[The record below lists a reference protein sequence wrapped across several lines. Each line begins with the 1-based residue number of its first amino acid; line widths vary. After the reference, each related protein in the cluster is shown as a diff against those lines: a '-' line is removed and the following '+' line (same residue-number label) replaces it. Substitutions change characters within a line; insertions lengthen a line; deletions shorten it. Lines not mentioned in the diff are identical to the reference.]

1 MPDTTAASPPLTP
14 RFERVLALDGP
25 WFGRPK
31 PTRDELE
38 AIHGLIAQ
46 GVPVAK
52 RYDLARAMA
61 IAADNS
67 PTPETAALIVRI
79 LNDERADLALRRQ
92 AATLL
97 GEIPVRASAKA
108 LSEALSNSS
117 PMFEAA
123 LLAALAKVGDDEAAR
138 AIAAR
143 PPTVS
148 KRLAR
153 LREFARAMILYRDG
167 RQADE
172 RADKALLPIGQDV
185 TISREPAAEVS
196 KIMAGLR
203 GSTFGV
209 RIEPALGYAF
219 QCGSTRQVVL
229 LSADLPAGPGLLAAL
244 SQRRRIAGI
253 VAMQDERGSAT
264 YVVHRIVV
272 TRPERD
278 GIAVAVLSTGGEV
291 ELRGMLVPRDKGATL
306 SLRSHAAGRRPIEVE
321 GVVSDE
327 GLVLRARVFLDDAA
341 AKRSGDVDPAAA

>member
-1 MPDTTAASPPLTP
+1 MPDLSAASTPLTP

-46 GVPVAK
+46 GVPAAK
-52 RYDLARAMA
+52 RYNLARAMA

-67 PTPETAALIVRI
+67 PTPETASLIVRI
-79 LNDERADLALRRQ
+79 LNDERADLALRLQ
-92 AATLL
+92 AASLL
-97 GEIPVRASAKA
+97 GEIPVRTSSKA
-108 LSEALSNSS
+108 LAEALVGSS

-123 LLAALAKVGDDEAAR
+123 LLGALAKVGEVEAAK

-153 LREFARAMILYRDG
+153 LRDFARAMILYRDG
-167 RQADE
+167 READE
-172 RADKALLPIGQDV
+172 RADNALLPIGQEV
-185 TISREPAAEVS
+185 AIRHEPAAEVT
-196 KIMAGLR
+196 KVMAGLR

-209 RIEPALGYAF
+209 RINPAIGYAF
-219 QCGSTRQVVL
+219 HCGSARHVVL
-229 LSADLPAGPGLLAAL
+229 LSADLPAGGLLAAL
-244 SQRRRIAGI
+244 SERRRIAGI

-264 YVVHRIVV
+264 YVVHRVIV
-272 TRPERD
+272 TRPECD
-278 GIAVAVLSTGGEV
+278 GIAVAVLTTGGEV
-291 ELRGMLVPRDKGATL
+291 ELRGKLMPQDKGATL
-306 SLRSHAAGRRPIEVE
+306 SLRSHAAGRRPTEVE

-327 GLVLRARVFLDDAA
+327 GLVLRARVFADEAS

>member
-1 MPDTTAASPPLTP
+1 MPDHIAGSTPLTP

-46 GVPVAK
+46 GVSAAE
-52 RYDLARAMA
+52 RYNLARAMA

-67 PTPETAALIVRI
+67 PTPETASLIARI
-79 LNDERADLALRRQ
+79 LVDERADLALRRQ
-92 AATLL
+92 AASLL
-97 GEIPVRASAKA
+97 GEIPVRISGKA
-108 LSEALSNSS
+108 LAEALVGSS
-117 PMFEAA
+117 PVFEAA
-123 LLAALAKVGDDEAAR
+123 LLGALAKVGEGEAAK

-143 PPTVS
+143 PPTAS

-167 RQADE
+167 READE
-172 RADKALLPIGQDV
+172 RADNALLPIGQDV
-185 TISREPAAEVS
+185 AVRHEPAAEVT
-196 KIMAGLR
+196 KVVAGLR

-209 RIEPALGYAF
+209 RIDPTLGYAF
-219 QCGSTRQVVL
+219 QCGSARHVVL
-229 LSADLPAGPGLLAAL
+229 LSADLPASRGLLSAL
-244 SQRRRIAGI
+244 SERRRIAGI

-264 YVVHRIVV
+264 YVVHRVIV

-291 ELRGMLVPRDKGATL
+291 ELRGKLVPQDKGATL
-306 SLRSHAAGRRPIEVE
+306 SLRSHAAGRRPTEVE
-321 GVVSDE
+321 GVVSDQ
-327 GLVLRARVFLDDAA
+327 GLVLRARVFLDEAS
-341 AKRSGDVDPAAA
+341 AKRSGDIDPAAA